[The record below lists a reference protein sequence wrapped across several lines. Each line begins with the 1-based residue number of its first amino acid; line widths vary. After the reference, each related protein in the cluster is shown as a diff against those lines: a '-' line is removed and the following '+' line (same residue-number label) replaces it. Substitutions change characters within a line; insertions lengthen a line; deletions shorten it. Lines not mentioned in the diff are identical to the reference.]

1 MAGQARVLYFKQIDL
16 MTRFPAPQP
25 NDPVPSGPQ
34 FVNLLFSMLRRP
46 QQLLLLWNWK
56 SALLSLV
63 FRGPIFFVAAV
74 HRGWEAALAALFAE
88 LIFCALTAGFYGAV
102 MQTLKDAEPQW
113 LTGVFLGVVMPVIIQ
128 VLEYLLHWFRG
139 TPHLRIA
146 AIVSVI
152 FGGFSALFNWYAMLR
167 GTLLVGGEGSGFGR
181 DLGRLPLLFLKF
193 LAVLPVRIA
202 RATKSYFSKVESG
215 IVCTDLLDEQ

>member
-1 MAGQARVLYFKQIDL
+1 
-16 MTRFPAPQP
+16 MTRSPAPQP
-25 NDPVPSGPQ
+25 NDPVPTGPQ

-102 MQTLKDAEPQW
+102 VQTLKDAELQW
-113 LTGVFLGVVMPVIIQ
+113 LTGVFLGAIMPVIIQ

-139 TPHLRIA
+139 TPHLRVA
-146 AIVSVI
+146 AIVSLLVSAV
-152 FGGFSALFNWYAMLR
+152 SALFNWYAMRR
-167 GTLLVGGEGSGFGR
+167 GTFLVGREGGGFGG
-181 DLGRLPLLFLKF
+181 DLRRLPRLLFGF
-193 LAVLPVRIA
+193 LAVLPRKIA
-202 RATKSYFSKVESG
+202 GKLRAYASQPQSG
-215 IVCTDLLDEQ
+215 AVCVQPPENLPV